1 MSMPAVPLPTHMRLD
16 HLLDGFATA
25 APAIEISDISADS
38 RTVQAG
44 GLFLAC
50 RGMSNHGL
58 DFVAAAVA
66 RGAAA
71 IAYDSSTA
79 DAMPDSCA
87 VPLIAVQKLALQLGE
102 ISNRFF
108 DHPSRDVRVA
118 GVTGTNGK
126 STVAWMIAQCLTF
139 LGKRCGYAGT
149 LGYGLDELNVD
160 DDMTSPDVITT
171 HRRLAGFRDQG
182 ATHAA
187 IEVSSHALDQG
198 RVAGVAFDAAVFTN
212 LTRDHLDYHGDMRA
226 YAAAKERL
234 FAEYPVQRR
243 IIDVD
248 SEFGM
253 TLAKRNFAFV
263 VQVST
268 EPGRARTKGD
278 FLFVRDMSAT
288 DSGYVVEFASSWGES
303 RFTLPLVGLFNV
315 ANAACVLAYL
325 LDEGVSLDAA
335 CAAMSEVSAPP
346 GRMQKVPVNAGPAVY
361 VDYAHTPDA
370 LAVTLSALREHGSA
384 ALWVVFGCGGDRD
397 KGKRPEMGR
406 IAEQL
411 ADRVVLCNDNP
422 RNESPSAIID
432 EIVAGF
438 ATPAAAHIIEDRAAA
453 IAWTIANA
461 GPDDIVL
468 LAGKGHERYQIIG
481 GERRDFSDFDAAA
494 ANLRQRGKKS

>member
-1 MSMPAVPLPTHMRLD
+1 MRLD
-16 HLLDGFATA
+16 HLLDGITAAT

-58 DFVAAAVA
+58 DFVDAAIA

-79 DAMPDSCA
+79 DAVPDACA
-87 VPLIAVQKLALQLGE
+87 VPLIAVEKLSLQLGE

-126 STVAWMIAQCLTF
+126 STVAWMIAQCLAF
-139 LGKRCGYAGT
+139 LGKRCAYAGT
-149 LGYGLDELNVD
+149 LGYGIDELTVS

-171 HRRLAGFRDQG
+171 HRRLAGFRNEG

-212 LTRDHLDYHGDMRA
+212 LSRDHLDYHGDMRA

-234 FAEYPVQRR
+234 FAEYPAQRR
-243 IIDVD
+243 IINVD
-248 SEFGM
+248 SDFGM
-253 TLAKRNFAFV
+253 TLAKRNFAYV

-268 EPGRARTKGD
+268 APDRARSKGD
-278 FLFVRDMSAT
+278 FLFVRGMMPT
-288 DSGYVVEFASSWGES
+288 ETGYVVEFESSWGES
-303 RFTLPLVGLFNV
+303 CFTLPLAGRFNV

-325 LDEGVSLDAA
+325 LDEGVSLEAA
-335 CAAMSEVSAPP
+335 CAALAEVTAPP
-346 GRMQKVPVNAGPAVY
+346 GRMQRVPAESGPAVY

-370 LAVTLSALREHGSA
+370 LSVTLRALREHSA
-384 ALWVVFGCGGDRD
+384 AGLWVVFGCGGDRD

-406 IAEQL
+406 IAEEF
-411 ADRVVLCNDNP
+411 ADQVVLCNDNP
-422 RNESPSAIID
+422 RGESPTAIID
-432 EIVAGF
+432 DIVAGLS
-438 ATPAAAHIIEDRAAA
+438 TPSAAQVIEDRAAA
-453 IAWTIANA
+453 IAWAIANA
-461 GPDDIVL
+461 AADDIVL
-468 LAGKGHERYQIIG
+468 LAGKGHEKYQIIG
-481 GERRDFSDFDAAA
+481 SERRDFSDFDAAA
-494 ANLRQRGKKS
+494 ANLRHRESKA